1 MVRLPHLTPASIC
14 RSEEAH
20 LRDERVL
27 PASTQY
33 RFPQTD
39 QHSISLEAL
48 VAEQGTFK
56 RNGSLYMSES
66 PTPHTEPS
74 SSSFEAIAARMEEH
88 RRQRRL
94 ERRPANTLHVRPNLE
109 YYKEQARQLHKS
121 RRVANPSAE
130 LHSSQ
135 LEIARDLGLASWP
148 KLAAAID
155 ARNNT
160 ATELSTALARRN
172 SEAVL
177 RIAREHPD
185 AILDAGC
192 VATPDELGLLIEI
205 VPVSRHDSKMR
216 TALLDAVA
224 EHHAPEGL
232 EECVRLLTDWSDV
245 DADYAEDVIHERL
258 RRAEE
263 SPHGERSAEL
273 FQNTLGVLSW
283 ITDPPDTSEYMSE
296 ND

>member
-1 MVRLPHLTPASIC
+1 
-14 RSEEAH
+14 
-20 LRDERVL
+20 
-27 PASTQY
+27 
-33 RFPQTD
+33 
-39 QHSISLEAL
+39 
-48 VAEQGTFK
+48 
-56 RNGSLYMSES
+56 MSES
-66 PTPHTEPS
+66 PTPHPEPS
-74 SSSFEAIAARMEEH
+74 SFTFEAIAARLEEH

-94 ERRPANTLHVRPNLE
+94 ERRPANALHVRPNLE
-109 YYKEQARQLHKS
+109 YYKDQARRLHRS
-121 RRVANPSAE
+121 QRVNNPSTE
-130 LHSSQ
+130 LHAAQ
-135 LEIARDLGLASWP
+135 LGIARELGFASWP

-155 ARNNT
+155 ARST
-160 ATELSTALARRN
+160 AATELRAALGRRD
-172 SEAVL
+172 SDAVL
-177 RIAREHPD
+177 RIARDHPD

-192 VATPDELGLLIEI
+192 IATPDELGMLIEI
-205 VPVSRHDSKMR
+205 VPVSRHDPKSR

-258 RRAEE
+258 RRVEE

-296 ND
+296 DD

>member
-1 MVRLPHLTPASIC
+1 MARLPHLTLASIC
-14 RSEEAH
+14 SSEEAQF
-20 LRDERVL
+20 RDERVL

-33 RFPQTD
+33 RFTQTD
-39 QHSISLEAL
+39 QHSISLEAPI
-48 VAEQGTFK
+48 AEQGTFK

-66 PTPHTEPS
+66 PTPHPEPS
-74 SSSFEAIAARMEEH
+74 SLSFEAIAARMEEH

-94 ERRPANTLHVRPNLE
+94 ERRPANALHVRPNIK
-109 YYKEQARQLHKS
+109 YYKEQARRLHKS
-121 RRVANPSAE
+121 RRESNPSAK
-130 LHSSQ
+130 LSAAQ
-135 LEIARDLGLASWP
+135 FEIARELGFASWP
-148 KLAAAID
+148 KLAAAVD

-160 ATELSTALARRN
+160 ATELSTALGRRN

-192 VATPDELGLLIEI
+192 IATPDELGMLIKI

-216 TALLDAVA
+216 TAILDAVA

-232 EECVRLLTDWSDV
+232 EACVRLLTEGGVV
-245 DADYAEDVIHERL
+245 DADYAEDVIHQRL

-263 SPHGERSAEL
+263 SPHGQRSAEL

-296 ND
+296 DD

>member
-1 MVRLPHLTPASIC
+1 MPHLTPASIC

-27 PASTQY
+27 PASTLY

-39 QHSISLEAL
+39 QNSISLEAL

-56 RNGSLYMSES
+56 RNGSLSMSES
-66 PTPHTEPS
+66 PTPHSEPS
-74 SSSFEAIAARMEEH
+74 SFTFEAIAARMEER

-94 ERRPANTLHVRPNLE
+94 ERRPANALHVRPNLE

-121 RRVANPSAE
+121 RRESNPSAG
-130 LHSSQ
+130 LHTAQ
-135 LEIARDLGLASWP
+135 LEIAREFGFVSWP

-155 ARNNT
+155 ARST
-160 ATELSTALARRN
+160 AAAELSAALGRRD

-177 RIAREHPD
+177 RIARDNPD

-192 VATPDELGLLIEI
+192 IATPDELGLLIEI
-205 VPVSRHDSKMR
+205 LPVSRHDQKMR

-258 RRAEE
+258 RRAET
-263 SPHGERSAEL
+263 SPHGEGAAEL

-296 ND
+296 DD